1 MPSGWL
7 PNAVALARRGE
18 AIHDHQGLRSMA
30 EDSLRSTTFEDLQVP
45 FQCVATDMA
54 GVREVW
60 FSSGPLVVA
69 LLASA
74 ALPAVYPAVEID
86 GVRYLDGGIVDDV
99 PVSRAVEL
107 GATRIY
113 VLQVGSFTRPR
124 PEPRRPL
131 DVAVQSYWIARHYR
145 FKRDL
150 LAMPPGVEV
159 HVLPAGDRPKMRY
172 NDFTHTG
179 TLIDVA
185 YAASSAYLADR
196 AAGVPVPSVEEALSQ
211 VESSYPADDADE
223 LEGAA
228 ITSDPADSRWR
239 RTVAAAMP
247 AARRAASGVSGPRAT
262 RRPPRPAPGPIRRPS
277 PASPAT
283 PRRRPRTVPAARGA
297 GEACRRPGAATRNQP
312 RAPSTAGW
320 PSPTAR
326 AASIRPP
333 STPPAGGGRWASPAA
348 TATCPAPTA
357 TPSPATRPPPA
368 PWPARRAWAPPR
380 PWAPGWPRS

>member
-1 MPSGWL
+1 M
-7 PNAVALARRGE
+7 
-18 AIHDHQGLRSMA
+18 
-30 EDSLRSTTFEDLQVP
+30 P
-45 FQCVATDMA
+45 FQCVATDVA

-86 GVRYLDGGIVDDV
+86 GVRYLDGGIVNDV

-196 AAGVPVPSVEEALSQ
+196 AAGVPIPSVEEALSQ

-247 AARRAASGVSGPRAT
+247 AARRAASGVSGPEGDTTPHRDRRRGRSGGRARPSRGDT
-262 RRPPRPAPGPIRRPS
+262 PPASTNGAGGPRRRRGLAVAPAPRPRAGGGASDGGVAVADRQGGEHQADPRRLPLAAGGGHRPPRPPHA
-277 PASPAT
+277 
-283 PRRRPRTVPAARGA
+283 RRR
-297 GEACRRPGAATRNQP
+297 
-312 RAPSTAGW
+312 S
-320 PSPTAR
+320 
-326 AASIRPP
+326 
-333 STPPAGGGRWASPAA
+333 
-348 TATCPAPTA
+348 
-357 TPSPATRPPPA
+357 PSPATRPPPA
-368 PWPARRAWAPPR
+368 PWPARRAWVPPR